1 MAETLHLD
9 LLNQVGELE
18 KLANGLAEFGKAHG
32 LHHRT
37 LYAANLA
44 AGDWP
49 SICWPTPGMTARIT
63 FSPWICL
70 HEAENQRE
78 LHLAMSDDGLA
89 FNTFEAEDL
98 SPPEL
103 SADQA

>member
-1 MAETLHLD
+1 
-9 LLNQVGELE
+9 
-18 KLANGLAEFGKAHG
+18 
-32 LHHRT
+32 
-37 LYAANLA
+37 
-44 AGDWP
+44 
-49 SICWPTPGMTARIT
+49 MTARIT

-70 HEAENQRE
+70 HEAGNQRE

-89 FNTFEAEDL
+89 FNPFEAEDL

>member
-1 MAETLHLD
+1 MAETLHLE

-44 AGDWP
+44 A
-49 SICWPTPGMTARIT
+49 
-63 FSPWICL
+63 
-70 HEAENQRE
+70 EE
-78 LHLAMSDDGLA
+78 LCHQSAGLR
-89 FNTFEAEDL
+89 L
-98 SPPEL
+98 G
-103 SADQA
+103 